1 MTPESHHSHT
11 SHHSGGPQAQRAT
24 DSVDSATHQPPPA
37 PRVPSTVRPFLRRP
51 SGCQYTP
58 SAKAKSRRRH
68 SHYIVHTLVFI
79 THILRE
85 GNSHTQLL
93 KGESRSSRTRPDSR
107 RLEKSLQTGHR
118 VGWGRSRGTS
128 PHLGLGGGGGCG
140 GRGGG
145 GDSGRRRCGCGDG
158 GGGGSVGGVGGGG
171 GLACSARSHRLD
183 CLCLP
188 DLRVVAWTCR
198 GRVMDAL
205 CRPRSAPSPAPVGG
219 CVLPTPP
226 PHPSAISAVPRPRLA
241 PASCRSS
248 SPSSTATAP
257 RASGPALSAPRAPAA
272 SGSDRVSLPLPVY
285 PHISPK
291 VRTAASATCPS
302 PYPRISQY
310 LPVGAGSDRVR
321 RGASRG
327 QGRGVLCV
335 CVCV

>member
-118 VGWGRSRGTS
+118 VGWGRSTRSKRT
-128 PHLGLGGGGGCG
+128 P
-140 GRGGG
+140 
-145 GDSGRRRCGCGDG
+145 RCQ
-158 GGGGSVGGVGGGG
+158 
-171 GLACSARSHRLD
+171 LTPLTPRQAAAEKHRACLSA
-183 CLCLP
+183 
-188 DLRVVAWTCR
+188 A
-198 GRVMDAL
+198 
-205 CRPRSAPSPAPVGG
+205 
-219 CVLPTPP
+219 
-226 PHPSAISAVPRPRLA
+226 PRP
-241 PASCRSS
+241 
-248 SPSSTATAP
+248 TA
-257 RASGPALSAPRAPAA
+257 RAAA
-272 SGSDRVSLPLPVY
+272 
-285 PHISPK
+285 
-291 VRTAASATCPS
+291 
-302 PYPRISQY
+302 
-310 LPVGAGSDRVR
+310 
-321 RGASRG
+321 
-327 QGRGVLCV
+327 
-335 CVCV
+335 